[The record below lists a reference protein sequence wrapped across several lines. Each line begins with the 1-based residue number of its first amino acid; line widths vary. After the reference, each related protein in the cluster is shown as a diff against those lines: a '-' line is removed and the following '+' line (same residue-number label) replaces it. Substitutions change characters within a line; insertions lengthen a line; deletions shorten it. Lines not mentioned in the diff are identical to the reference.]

1 MVIFFL
7 YLMIDQHVASLPF
20 QPMLNEEPIQVVR
33 MNGFYEESSLA
44 PHRHEFYMLYWTTD
58 GNGEHRID
66 FRDYYMQPGRVFFL
80 HKNQVHQMINY
91 PADGWM
97 ILFNEKLFHD
107 FLSQHP
113 QLEQNGLF
121 DYFNRLP
128 LIDLDET
135 MIGTFAG
142 LVQLLQLEVIKDS
155 LSPVIRHYLSLL
167 LLYAAEHSAGLH
179 PVKRNSGEED
189 LMRKLKIMI
198 GENYKMKRDTAFYSE
213 RLGVSSRK
221 LNGIT
226 SRTMGRLVTDLIN
239 DRLLSE
245 SEALLGT
252 TTKSIKEISYDLG
265 FADQAHFAYFFKKAN
280 GATPSNF
287 REQFLLF

>member
-1 MVIFFL
+1 
-7 YLMIDQHVASLPF
+7 MIDQHVASLPF

-33 MNGFYEESSLA
+33 MNGFYKESSLA
-44 PHRHEFYMLYWTTD
+44 PHRHEFFMLYWTTD
-58 GNGEHRID
+58 GTGEHRID
-66 FRDYYMQPGRVFFL
+66 FRDYSMQPGRVFFL

-107 FLSQHP
+107 FLTQHP
-113 QLEQNGLF
+113 QLEQNGIF

-128 LIDLDET
+128 LIDFEDT
-135 MIGTFAG
+135 MINTFGG
-142 LVQLLQLEVIKDS
+142 LVQLLEIEVNKNC
-155 LSPVIRHYLSLL
+155 LSPVIRHYLSVL
-167 LLYAAEHSAGLH
+167 LLYAAEQSEGLESI
-179 PVKRNSGEED
+179 KRSSGEED

-198 GENYKMKRDTAFYSE
+198 SENYKIKRDTAFYSE
-213 RLGVSSRK
+213 HLGVSSRK

-226 SRTMGRLVTDLIN
+226 THKMGRLVTELIN

-252 TTKSIKEISYDLG
+252 TTKSIKEISYELG
-265 FADQAHFAYFFKKAN
+265 FSDQAHFAYFFKKAN
-280 GATPSNF
+280 GATPSKF
-287 REQFLLF
+287 REQFFQF